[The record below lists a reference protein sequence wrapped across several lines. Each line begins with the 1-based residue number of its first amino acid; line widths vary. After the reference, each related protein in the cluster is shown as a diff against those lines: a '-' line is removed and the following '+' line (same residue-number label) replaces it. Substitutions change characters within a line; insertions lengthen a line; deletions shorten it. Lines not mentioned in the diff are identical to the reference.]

1 MQAGL
6 KKYLSEISSPTHEDF
21 IALCA
26 MYHLGTLDKIPH
38 YIARR
43 QGKEPINYIH
53 PVVEK
58 YLKETYGVLVYKE
71 QIISLFQEI
80 ANFTTKECDE
90 LCAKMCRLM
99 QSQLVLEYHKK
110 FVNQEVLN
118 GYEEQILERIW
129 YFIERNAIYIGSK
142 SETEANLLRGLE
154 R

>member
-58 YLKETYGVLVYKE
+58 YLKETYGVLVYNNS
-71 QIISLFQEI
+71 SLKI
-80 ANFTTKECDE
+80 
-90 LCAKMCRLM
+90 
-99 QSQLVLEYHKK
+99 
-110 FVNQEVLN
+110 
-118 GYEEQILERIW
+118 
-129 YFIERNAIYIGSK
+129 
-142 SETEANLLRGLE
+142 
-154 R
+154 

>member
-1 MQAGL
+1 
-6 KKYLSEISSPTHEDF
+6 
-21 IALCA
+21 
-26 MYHLGTLDKIPH
+26 MYHPGTLDKIPH

-71 QIISLFQEI
+71 QIISLCQEI
-80 ANFTTKECDE
+80 ANFTTNECNE
-90 LCAKMCRLM
+90 LCSKICRMMYSPLIW
-99 QSQLVLEYHKK
+99 EYHVK
-110 FVNQEVLN
+110 FVNQGVLN
-118 GYEEQILERIW
+118 GYDEQILERIW